1 MLKKENWAVFQ
12 NGGGVSQLTDGS
24 WVYWAVAATA
34 AATAAVVAVAAA
46 VAVAVEEAEA
56 VLGTAGGGL
65 AAGEALT
72 FGANFLFFVVGS
84 MDR

>member
-1 MLKKENWAVFQ
+1 M
-12 NGGGVSQLTDGS
+12 
-24 WVYWAVAATA
+24 YWAVAATA
-34 AATAAVVAVAAA
+34 AATAAVVAVAVAAA

-56 VLGTAGGGL
+56 ALGTAGGGL
-65 AAGEALT
+65 AAGEELT